1 LRHSLKN
8 IKLAAA
14 VVYLS
19 LAAICGAPLFAAT
32 AVPAPSRNC
41 ISTANKGT
49 ACGPFN
55 LVAGSAPITSN
66 YLTLSMETDGNLV
79 LYRSPGKQL
88 LWQSNTSGT
97 CSGDCVAAFQAD
109 GNLVL
114 YKNGSIAYWNT
125 TTYRNPGARLVLAPA
140 PPYLSIRTTRPKQQA
155 FLLFGKTSI
164 QKYLPGQILWA
175 AGQNL
180 NWLAPVDPFGGY
192 GAGRPGAPDY
202 MQLFQR
208 GAPGWP
214 TAFSHI
220 NVFKLYTQNFSY
232 FQDPLHSSDN
242 LKIIINFLK
251 ANNIALAIEAE
262 PITCPNLRG
271 GEGVGVPS
279 GPEQAT
285 AIALEVKALG
295 GTIAYAAM
303 DEPVDFF
310 NGISEQGRLSACP
323 FNSLQTLAQNVA
335 NFYAAYQA
343 VFPAIQIGDIEFGLT
358 ASQMSEWATAY
369 RNATG
374 VSLAFYHDDAFQ
386 ADWGKDAGPVQAALK
401 GADGLI
407 GPGIPYGLIRNSG
420 QPPGTS
426 DATWV
431 NKAKGNMEFFNSLG
445 LEAPSQNIF
454 QTWEPSPSRVLP
466 EIGDTLTNV
475 VAHFF
480 NYQALPL
487 PPVPAPGQPARKH

>member
-1 LRHSLKN
+1 MKH
-8 IKLAAA
+8 IKLAAT
-14 VVYLS
+14 VYLS
-19 LAAICGAPLFAAT
+19 FAAVCSVPVSAAT
-32 AVPAPSRNC
+32 AVTAPSPNC
-41 ISTANKGT
+41 VSTADNGT
-49 ACGPFN
+49 ACGPFS

-97 CSGDCVAAFQAD
+97 CSGNCVAAFQPD

-114 YKNGSIAYWNT
+114 YKNGSTAYWNT
-125 TTYRNPGARLVLAPA
+125 TTHGNPGARLVLAPA
-140 PPYLSIRTTRPKQQA
+140 PPYLSIRTTTPKKQP
-155 FLLFGKTSI
+155 FLLFGKTSF
-164 QKYLPGQILWA
+164 QNYLPGQILWA

-180 NWLAPVDPFGGY
+180 NWLVPLDPFGGY
-192 GAGRPGAPDY
+192 GEGRPGAPDY
-202 MQLFQR
+202 MQLFQP

-214 TAFSHI
+214 IAFSHI
-220 NVFKLYTQNFSY
+220 NVFKLYTQHFLYYQNQLHPPDNF
-232 FQDPLHSSDN
+232 
-242 LKIIINFLK
+242 KIIISFLK

-271 GEGVGVPS
+271 AEAVGVPS

-285 AIALEVKALG
+285 AIALEVKRLG
-295 GTIAYAAM
+295 GTLAYVAM
-303 DEPVDFF
+303 DEPADFF
-310 NGISEQGRLSACP
+310 SGVSARGGLSACP

-343 VFPAIQIGDIEFGLT
+343 VFPAVQIGDIENGLT
-358 ASQMSEWATAY
+358 GAQVAAWATAY

-374 VSLAFYHDDAFQ
+374 VSLAFFHDDAFQ
-386 ADWGKDAGPVQAALK
+386 VGWEKNAAPVRAALK
-401 GADGLI
+401 GAEGSI

-426 DATWV
+426 DDTWV
-431 NKAKGNMEFFNSLG
+431 NKAKRNMEFFDSLG

-454 QTWEPSPSRVLP
+454 QTWEASPSRVLP
-466 EIGDTLTNV
+466 ELGDTLTNV

-487 PPVPAPGQPARKH
+487 PPAPRSDHPVRKN